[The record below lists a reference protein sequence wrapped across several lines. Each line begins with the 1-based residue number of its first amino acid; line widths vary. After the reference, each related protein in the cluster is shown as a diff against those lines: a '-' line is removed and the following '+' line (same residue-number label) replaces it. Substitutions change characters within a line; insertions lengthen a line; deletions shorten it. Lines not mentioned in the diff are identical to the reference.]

1 MTIALIGPSGAGKG
15 TQAIKLA
22 AEYDLLH
29 ISTGDLFRESLDKR
43 TALGLL
49 AKRYMNQGD
58 LVPDEVVDAM
68 VEEWMWKVLPSKR
81 ILFDG
86 FPRTKYQATS
96 LDKLFRETDRYLE
109 AIIYLK
115 VPDEEIVRRLP
126 GRVICRTCQAPYHL
140 EFKPPAIDNICDI
153 CHGDLY
159 ERADDRP
166 DIIRA
171 RLKASHRTMGAL
183 VNHYQETGKLVIIDG
198 AGTIEEV
205 HRAVVDVVEA
215 LNRREA
221 RSATR
226 EETEQI
232 QALKGNVAA
241 LSFEESTHSL
251 DIVLL
256 GGPGSGK
263 GTQAEQLK
271 QKLNLKH
278 VATGDL
284 FRENIKN
291 ETDLG
296 KLAKTYMNRGELVP
310 DDVTEAMV
318 KDRLAR
324 PDFKDGFI
332 LDGFPR
338 TISQAEALNVILTD
352 LQRRLDGVFHIK
364 VSDDEIVRRLS
375 GRLICRDCQTPYHK
389 EFNPPTKEDVCDA
402 CGGELYQ
409 RDDDNPD
416 TIRARLKTYHAQTA
430 PLIGYYQE
438 TGLLIEI
445 DGEGDMS
452 EVKRRVLAG
461 AQALSEKRAKQYT
474 KSTYAASK
482 KTALP
487 EVVNYAI
494 LP

>member
-1 MTIALIGPSGAGKG
+1 MTIALIGPSGVGKG

-29 ISTGDLFRESLDKR
+29 ISTGDLFRESLEKK
-43 TALGLL
+43 TALGIL

-86 FPRTKYQATS
+86 FPRTKYQAMT

-109 AIIYLK
+109 AVIYLK

-140 EFKPPAIDNICDI
+140 EFKPPAIDGVCDI

-159 ERADDRP
+159 ERDDDNP
-166 DIIRA
+166 NIIRT
-171 RLKASHRTMGAL
+171 RLKTSHRAMGAL
-183 VNHYQETGKLVIIDG
+183 VDYYQETGKLVIIDG

-205 HRAVVDVVEA
+205 HKAVVDVVEA
-215 LNRREA
+215 IHRREA
-221 RSATR
+221 PSATR
-226 EETEQI
+226 EESEQI
-232 QALKGNVAA
+232 QALKGDVTA
-241 LSFEESTHSL
+241 LPVEESSPSL

-263 GTQAEQLK
+263 GTQADQLK
-271 QKLNLKH
+271 QALSLQH

-318 KDRLAR
+318 KDRLSR
-324 PDFKDGFI
+324 PDVKDGFI

-352 LQRRLDGVFHIK
+352 LQRRLDGVFHIN

-375 GRLICRDCQTPYHK
+375 GRLICRSCQTPYHI
-389 EFNPPTKEDVCDA
+389 EFNPPAEEGVCDA

-430 PLIGYYQE
+430 PLIDYYRE
-438 TGLLIEI
+438 ANLLIDI
-445 DGEGDMS
+445 GGEGELS
-452 EVKRRVLAG
+452 QVTERVLEA
-461 AQALSEKRAKQYT
+461 AQQLIERQAEQYDTGHDTT
-474 KSTYAASK
+474 KK
-482 KTALP
+482 KLNLP
-487 EVVNYAI
+487 QVVNYAI